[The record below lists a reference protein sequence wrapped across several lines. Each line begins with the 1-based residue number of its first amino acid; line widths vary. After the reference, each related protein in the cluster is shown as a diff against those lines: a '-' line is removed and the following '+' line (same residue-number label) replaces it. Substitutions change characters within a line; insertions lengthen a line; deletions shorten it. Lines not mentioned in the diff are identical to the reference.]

1 MNEQLLIYGILHEAF
16 TRTSYAPE
24 PETADLLR
32 RRFPYPFFCIA
43 AFSLSGTYK
52 AETDSYRR
60 TLVSIIPKYTAG
72 LAEFPTFFYRTENH
86 EFLLLFNYPEEF
98 EPDIYIKQSY
108 EYFKQRHN
116 CTVFWGISR
125 PCVSLSEFIF
135 AKKEALTALS
145 FSLTDNHDDITVYSD
160 QLFFTAENADRCF
173 YPQTAADLLI
183 KGIKTN
189 NIDLIRF
196 ILTVLEDENTR
207 LRSFSS
213 GQMIAGQMLTLHTAV
228 TATFWGLNPVKYGFS
243 EQLFAFQQEIISCQG
258 DFKHYFSH
266 LHDLCLSVSSALA
279 GQRMSKKK
287 ELVQETA
294 DFILQNYADANLNL
308 SGTAQHFQ
316 VSEGYLS
323 SIFKE
328 HAGICF
334 AEYLEKCRIEKSC
347 VLLSDTTCTIEQI
360 AENVG
365 YNSVYSYRRAFKRLF
380 HISPSAY
387 REQKLP

>member
-24 PETADLLR
+24 PETADLLHL
-32 RRFPYPFFCIA
+32 RFPYPFFCIA

-145 FSLTDNHDDITVYSD
+145 FSLTDSHDDITVYSD
-160 QLFFTAENADRCF
+160 QLFFTAGNADRCF

-207 LRSFSS
+207 LRSFSP
-213 GQMIAGQMLTLHTAV
+213 GQMIAGQMLALHNAV
-228 TATFWGLNPVKYGFS
+228 TATFWSLNPVKYGFS

-258 DFKHYFSH
+258 DFEYYFSH
-266 LHDLCLSVSSALA
+266 LHDLCLSVSSVLA
-279 GQRMSKKK
+279 GQRVSKKK

-334 AEYLEKCRIEKSC
+334 AEYLEKCRDV
-347 VLLSDTTCTIEQI
+347 VLVNRT
-360 AENVG
+360 
-365 YNSVYSYRRAFKRLF
+365 
-380 HISPSAY
+380 
-387 REQKLP
+387 

>member
-1 MNEQLLIYGILHEAF
+1 MNEQLLIQGVLHEAF

-24 PETADLLR
+24 AEAADFLH
-32 RRFPYPFFCIA
+32 RRFPYPNFCIT
-43 AFSLSGTYK
+43 AFSLSGTRL
-52 AETDSYRR
+52 ADSYRHQ
-60 TLVSIIPKYTAG
+60 LISMIPKYTAG
-72 LAEFPTFFYRTENH
+72 LTKFPTFAYRTENH
-86 EFLLLFNYPEEF
+86 EFLLLFNYPEES
-98 EPDIYIKQSY
+98 EPQEYIRQSY

-125 PCVSLSEFIF
+125 PCVGLSEFIF

-145 FSLTDNHDDITVYSD
+145 FSLTDSHDDITVYSD
-160 QLFFTAENADRCF
+160 QMFIPAENSYGCF

-183 KGIKTN
+183 KGMKNHDT
-189 NIDLIRF
+189 DLIHF

-207 LRSFSS
+207 LRPFSS
-213 GQMIAGQMLTLHTAV
+213 EQMIAGQMLALHNAV
-228 TATFWGLNPVKYGFS
+228 TATFWSLNPVKYGFS

-258 DFKHYFSH
+258 DFEYYFSH
-266 LHDLCLSVSSALA
+266 LHDLCLSVSSVLA
-279 GQRMSKKK
+279 GQRVSKKK

-328 HAGICF
+328 YAGICF

-347 VLLSDTTCTIEQI
+347 VLLSDTASTIEQI
-360 AENVG
+360 AEDVG

>member
-1 MNEQLLIYGILHEAF
+1 MNEQLLIQGVLHEAF

-24 PETADLLR
+24 AEAADFLR
-32 RRFPYPFFCIA
+32 RRFPYPNFCIT
-43 AFSLSGTYK
+43 AFSLSGTRL
-52 AETDSYRR
+52 ADSYRHQ
-60 TLVSIIPKYTAG
+60 LISMIPKYTAG
-72 LAEFPTFFYRTENH
+72 LTKFPTFAYRTENH
-86 EFLLLFNYPEEF
+86 EFLLLFNYPEES
-98 EPDIYIKQSY
+98 EPQEYIRQSY

-125 PCVSLSEFIF
+125 PCVGLSEFIF
-135 AKKEALTALS
+135 AKKEALTA
-145 FSLTDNHDDITVYSD
+145 
-160 QLFFTAENADRCF
+160 
-173 YPQTAADLLI
+173 ADLLI
-183 KGIKTN
+183 KGMKNHDT
-189 NIDLIRF
+189 DLIHF

-207 LRSFSS
+207 LRPFSS
-213 GQMIAGQMLTLHTAV
+213 EQMIAGQMLALHNAV
-228 TATFWGLNPVKYGFS
+228 TATFFGLNPVKYGFS
-243 EQLFAFQQEIISCQG
+243 EQLFAFQQEIIGCQG
-258 DFKHYFSH
+258 NFEHYFSH
-266 LHDLCLSVSSALA
+266 LHDLCLSVSASLA

-347 VLLSDTTCTIEQI
+347 VLLSDTASTIEQI
-360 AENVG
+360 AEDVG

>member
-1 MNEQLLIYGILHEAF
+1 M
-16 TRTSYAPE
+16 
-24 PETADLLR
+24 
-32 RRFPYPFFCIA
+32 
-43 AFSLSGTYK
+43 
-52 AETDSYRR
+52 
-60 TLVSIIPKYTAG
+60 IPKYTAG
-72 LAEFPTFFYRTENH
+72 LTKFPTFAYRTENH
-86 EFLLLFNYPEEF
+86 EFLLLFNYPEES
-98 EPDIYIKQSY
+98 EPQEYIRQSY

-125 PCVSLSEFIF
+125 PCVGLSEFIF
-135 AKKEALTALS
+135 ANKEALTALS
-145 FSLTDNHDDITVYSD
+145 FSLTDSHDDITVYSD
-160 QLFFTAENADRCF
+160 QMFIPAENSYGCF

-183 KGIKTN
+183 KGMKNHDT
-189 NIDLIRF
+189 DLIHF

-207 LRSFSS
+207 LHPFSS
-213 GQMIAGQMLTLHTAV
+213 EQMIAGQMLALHNAV
-228 TATFWGLNPVKYGFS
+228 TATFFGLNPVKYGFL
-243 EQLFAFQQEIISCQG
+243 EQLFAFQQEIIGCQG
-258 DFKHYFSH
+258 NFEHYFSH
-266 LHDLCLSVSSALA
+266 LHDLCLSVSASLA

-347 VLLSDTTCTIEQI
+347 VLLSDTASTIEQI
-360 AENVG
+360 AEDVG

>member
-24 PETADLLR
+24 PETADLLHL
-32 RRFPYPFFCIA
+32 RFPYPFFCIA

-145 FSLTDNHDDITVYSD
+145 FSLTDSHDDITVYSD
-160 QLFFTAENADRCF
+160 QLFFTAGNADRCF
-173 YPQTAADLLI
+173 YPHPFL
-183 KGIKTN
+183 
-189 NIDLIRF
+189 
-196 ILTVLEDENTR
+196 
-207 LRSFSS
+207 
-213 GQMIAGQMLTLHTAV
+213 
-228 TATFWGLNPVKYGFS
+228 
-243 EQLFAFQQEIISCQG
+243 IISFG
-258 DFKHYFSH
+258 
-266 LHDLCLSVSSALA
+266 
-279 GQRMSKKK
+279 
-287 ELVQETA
+287 
-294 DFILQNYADANLNL
+294 
-308 SGTAQHFQ
+308 
-316 VSEGYLS
+316 
-323 SIFKE
+323 
-328 HAGICF
+328 
-334 AEYLEKCRIEKSC
+334 
-347 VLLSDTTCTIEQI
+347 
-360 AENVG
+360 
-365 YNSVYSYRRAFKRLF
+365 
-380 HISPSAY
+380 
-387 REQKLP
+387 

>member
-24 PETADLLR
+24 PETADLLHL
-32 RRFPYPFFCIA
+32 RFPYPFFCIA

-145 FSLTDNHDDITVYSD
+145 FSLTDSHDDITVYSD
-160 QLFFTAENADRCF
+160 QLFFTAGNADR
-173 YPQTAADLLI
+173 
-183 KGIKTN
+183 
-189 NIDLIRF
+189 
-196 ILTVLEDENTR
+196 
-207 LRSFSS
+207 SFSP
-213 GQMIAGQMLTLHTAV
+213 GQMIAGQMLALHNAV
-228 TATFWGLNPVKYGFS
+228 TATFWSLNPVKYGFS

-258 DFKHYFSH
+258 DFEYYFSH
-266 LHDLCLSVSSALA
+266 LHDLCLSVSSVLA
-279 GQRMSKKK
+279 GQRVSKKK

-328 HAGICF
+328 YAGICF

-347 VLLSDTTCTIEQI
+347 VLLSDTASTIEQI
-360 AENVG
+360 AEDVG

>member
-1 MNEQLLIYGILHEAF
+1 MKHLHGQVMHRNRKPQIYCTSAFRIRFFVSLHFHCLVHIKQKQILTGVHW
-16 TRTSYAPE
+16 
-24 PETADLLR
+24 
-32 RRFPYPFFCIA
+32 FPSFQNTP
-43 AFSLSGTYK
+43 
-52 AETDSYRR
+52 
-60 TLVSIIPKYTAG
+60 AG

-145 FSLTDNHDDITVYSD
+145 FSLTDSHNDITVYSD

-207 LRSFSS
+207 LRSFSP
-213 GQMIAGQMLTLHTAV
+213 GQMIAGANAYPSYCRNCHLLGSESGKVRFFGTAIC
-228 TATFWGLNPVKYGFS
+228 FP
-243 EQLFAFQQEIISCQG
+243 
-258 DFKHYFSH
+258 
-266 LHDLCLSVSSALA
+266 A
-279 GQRMSKKK
+279 G
-287 ELVQETA
+287 
-294 DFILQNYADANLNL
+294 NYQL
-308 SGTAQHFQ
+308 SG
-316 VSEGYLS
+316 
-323 SIFKE
+323 
-328 HAGICF
+328 
-334 AEYLEKCRIEKSC
+334 
-347 VLLSDTTCTIEQI
+347 
-360 AENVG
+360 
-365 YNSVYSYRRAFKRLF
+365 
-380 HISPSAY
+380 
-387 REQKLP
+387 

>member
-1 MNEQLLIYGILHEAF
+1 LQ
-16 TRTSYAPE
+16 
-24 PETADLLR
+24 
-32 RRFPYPFFCIA
+32 
-43 AFSLSGTYK
+43 
-52 AETDSYRR
+52 
-60 TLVSIIPKYTAG
+60 
-72 LAEFPTFFYRTENH
+72 
-86 EFLLLFNYPEEF
+86 
-98 EPDIYIKQSY
+98 
-108 EYFKQRHN
+108 
-116 CTVFWGISR
+116 
-125 PCVSLSEFIF
+125 
-135 AKKEALTALS
+135 KKEALTALS
-145 FSLTDNHDDITVYSD
+145 FSLTDSHDDITVYSD
-160 QLFFTAENADRCF
+160 QFFFTAGNADRCF

-207 LRSFSS
+207 LRSFSP
-213 GQMIAGQMLTLHTAV
+213 GQMIAGQMLALHNAV
-228 TATFWGLNPVKYGFS
+228 TATFWSLNPVKYGFS

-258 DFKHYFSH
+258 DFEYYFSH

-279 GQRMSKKK
+279 GQRVSKKK

-347 VLLSDTTCTIEQI
+347 VLLSDTASTIEQI
-360 AENVG
+360 AEDVG